1 MSNNY
6 FYEKSQF
13 GGDPTSSFQSHQQTR
28 PTGARNAE
36 KWGSYSLK
44 RHSVVIF
51 TALHG
56 MQTRSSDENS
66 VCPSVRLSVCP
77 SVTRMDCDKTVERS
91 VQIYI
96 PYERT
101 FSLVF

>member
-1 MSNNY
+1 MCVCVHV
-6 FYEKSQF
+6 FVCF
-13 GGDPTSSFQSHQQTR
+13 
-28 PTGARNAE
+28 
-36 KWGSYSLK
+36 
-44 RHSVVIF
+44 VVICFIVF

-66 VCPSVRLSVCP
+66 VCPFVCLSVCL
-77 SVTRMDCDKTVERS
+77 SVTRVDCDKTVERS

-96 PYERT
+96 SYERT